1 MAKRIFG
8 SIILTLSLI
17 SVIAFVIVILVR
29 GMDLDVITTTLYI
42 LVFVNYTILTI
53 IGFKLLVGG
62 NNG

>member
-1 MAKRIFG
+1 MAKRIIG

-17 SVIAFVIVILVR
+17 SLIAFVIVILVR